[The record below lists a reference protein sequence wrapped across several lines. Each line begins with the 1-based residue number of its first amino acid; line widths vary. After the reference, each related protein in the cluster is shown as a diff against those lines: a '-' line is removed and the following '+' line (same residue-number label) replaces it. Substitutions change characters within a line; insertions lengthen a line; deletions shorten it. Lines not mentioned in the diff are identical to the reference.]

1 MSDAESDG
9 SEPPKRNAS
18 KVVEVLVSFKTT
30 FDKYRVTEEAISLP
44 TRLKRF
50 GLSDIV
56 NHLLQLPKQV
66 PFDFLLNGTLLR
78 GSLLKGIQTQ
88 RLSTERVIELV
99 YLPALL
105 SPEVNVTISSPDWV
119 ACLDSGING
128 FIFSG
133 SYDGSLS
140 IHKQSGEEITSSKAH
155 DGPVKG
161 VSVARILE
169 EGGRDHLLC
178 ITGSQDGT
186 LKAWKSTFNE
196 SMNSIVP
203 SISQCGIGNGHLAE
217 VTEVAIGPSRDLVA
231 SASWDHTVR
240 VWKLPKNTADSQPSL
255 KKRKGKASRKQA
267 NNVVE
272 DQQEM
277 ACMHVLKEHTGA
289 SSSISWASER
299 SVYSGGMD
307 RRIVSW
313 DVESGQ
319 LNTSMNCTHAVTAL
333 DYSPQ
338 SSLIS
343 SGHPDHCVRLWDPR
357 MKSESLLLQSLK
369 SHKQWVSGVCW
380 APYNEFLLSSV
391 SYDGTIKI
399 WDTRAAMPLH
409 TVVDSHEANSKVL
422 CVDWKI
428 DDTIVSGGSDR
439 KIVVSKFKK

>member
-1 MSDAESDG
+1 MSDVEDAGSD
-9 SEPPKRNAS
+9 PPKRNTS

-56 NHLLQLPKQV
+56 NHLLQLPQQV
-66 PFDFLLNGTLLR
+66 PFDFLLNGSLLR

-88 RLSTERVIELV
+88 KLSTERVIELV

-105 SPEVNVTISSPDWV
+105 SPEVDVTISTPDWV
-119 ACLDSGING
+119 ACLDSGIDG

-133 SYDGSLS
+133 SYDGSIS
-140 IHKQSGEEITSSKAH
+140 IHKHSGEEIAVSKVH

-161 VSVARILE
+161 ISVARILE
-169 EGGRDHLLC
+169 ESGSDHLLC
-178 ITGSQDGT
+178 VTGSQDGT
-186 LKAWKSTFNE
+186 LKAWKSDFNK
-196 SMNSIVP
+196 SKKSILP

-217 VTEVAIGPSRDLVA
+217 VTEVAISPSRGLVA

-240 VWKLPKNTADSQPSL
+240 LWKLPKNTADSQPSL
-255 KKRKGKASRKQA
+255 KKRKGKASRKHA
-267 NNVVE
+267 NDVVD
-272 DQQEM
+272 DQKELV
-277 ACMHVLKEHTGA
+277 CVHVLKEHTGA
-289 SSSISWASER
+289 CSSLAWASQR

-313 DVESGQ
+313 DVENGQ
-319 LNTSMNCTHAVTAL
+319 LNTSMNCTHAITAL

-338 SSLIS
+338 SSLIL
-343 SGHPDHCVRLWDPR
+343 SGHPDHCLRLWDPR

-369 SHKQWVSGVCW
+369 GHKQWVSGVCW

-391 SYDGTIKI
+391 SYDGTIKV

-409 TVVDSHEANSKVL
+409 TVVDSHEASSKVL
-422 CVDWKI
+422 CVDWKVK
-428 DDTIVSGGSDR
+428 DTIVSGGSDR
-439 KIVVSKFKK
+439 KIAVSKFKN